1 MPSRL
6 VRINEKDE
14 PMVGAGRTAV
24 RGQACRHLRGRHS
37 FFADVENEAAGRR
50 VRKGSVG
57 VARL

>member
-1 MPSRL
+1 